1 MTSDFEPL
9 AEGLEKIF
17 GRLGLPDPRVMSAV
31 MSEWEQLAAPPWS
44 GNSRPVVVRGRT
56 LVVEA
61 AKASQV
67 AFLRY
72 GISTLLATLSERFG
86 PDAIT
91 GVEVVPPRR

>member
-1 MTSDFEPL
+1 MNGDLEPL
-9 AEGLEKIF
+9 AQGLEKIF

-31 MSEWEQLAAPPWS
+31 IDDWDQLAAPPWR

-56 LVVEA
+56 LIVEA

-72 GISTLLATLSERFG
+72 GATALLAALAERFG
-86 PDAIT
+86 PEVIT
-91 GVEVVPPRR
+91 SVEVVPPRH